1 MAWED
6 DYDYYEPEDFRDS
19 DFDYS
24 ISPIEA
30 TIKKQTD
37 KAYLIEFKNKD
48 RAWVPKAVVE
58 ILNNELYLQDW
69 FFSKLVILKPVV
81 TELELSIFSK
91 EEIATFDEPKLTYN
105 EWLEEYKKR
114 QVIEEQ
120 NNKAL
125 FQDSIQEI
133 ELDIFKKENNV

>member
-19 DFDYS
+19 DFDCS

-30 TIKKQTD
+30 IIKKQTD

-48 RAWVPKAVVE
+48 KAWVPKSVTE
-58 ILNNELYLQDW
+58 ILNNKLYLQDW
-69 FFSKLVILKPVV
+69 FFSKLVILKPVI

-133 ELDIFKKENNV
+133 EIDIFKKENNG

>member
-6 DYDYYEPEDFRDS
+6 DYDYYEPEHFRDS

-48 RAWVPKAVVE
+48 SAWVPKSVIE
-58 ILNNELYLQDW
+58 ILNNKLYLHDW
-69 FFSKLVILKPVV
+69 FFSKLVMLKPVV

-91 EEIATFDEPKLTYN
+91 KEIATFDEPKLTYN

-114 QVIEEQ
+114 QGIEEQ
-120 NNKAL
+120 TNEVL

>member
-6 DYDYYEPEDFRDS
+6 D
-19 DFDYS
+19 
-24 ISPIEA
+24 
-30 TIKKQTD
+30 
-37 KAYLIEFKNKD
+37 
-48 RAWVPKAVVE
+48 
-58 ILNNELYLQDW
+58 
-69 FFSKLVILKPVV
+69 
-81 TELELSIFSK
+81 K
-91 EEIATFDEPKLTYN
+91 EEIETFDEPKLTYS

>member
-6 DYDYYEPEDFRDS
+6 DYDYYEPEHYRGS

-48 RAWVPKAVVE
+48 SAWVPKSVIE
-58 ILNNELYLQDW
+58 MLNNKLYLHDC
-69 FFSKLVILKPVV
+69 FFSKLVMLKPVV
-81 TELELSIFSK
+81 TELELSAFSK
-91 EEIATFDEPKLTYN
+91 KEIATFDEPKLTYN

-114 QVIEEQ
+114 TKDIEH
-120 NNKAL
+120 NNKPL
-125 FQDSIQEI
+125 FQESLDEI
-133 ELDIFKKENNV
+133 ELDIFKENK